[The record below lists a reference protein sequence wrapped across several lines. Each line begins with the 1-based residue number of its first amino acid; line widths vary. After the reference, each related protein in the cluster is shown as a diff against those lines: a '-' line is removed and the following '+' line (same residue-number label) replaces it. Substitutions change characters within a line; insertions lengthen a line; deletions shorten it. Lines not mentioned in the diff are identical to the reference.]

1 MTVPT
6 TRETPRPFLATLV
19 AMLGGG
25 AILGALFALLLAAV

>member
-1 MTVPT
+1 VTAP
-6 TRETPRPFLATLV
+6 LLSTLM